1 VATGVIADPARSGGR
16 SRHGTAID
24 RLADGVTSVR
34 AAKSAALNARPVSRG
49 ADCSWNK
56 LLARPAG
63 FALLGIDTGRGAA
76 GGNTPREALFPLRF
90 PPLDVTP
97 EITSLVCISQ
107 NWDNIEVRRVPAAD
121 EKPLHWVGS
130 SKRDFLSFPT
140 AVKEDMGNAL
150 GIAQFGGTAP
160 TAKPWKGLGP
170 GVLEVV
176 ESHDG
181 NAYRAVYTVRFEK
194 AVYVLHAF
202 QKKSPSGIRTAKRD
216 VNLVAERLKA
226 AQRDHEEHYGKPKR

>member
-1 VATGVIADPARSGGR
+1 M
-16 SRHGTAID
+16 
-24 RLADGVTSVR
+24 
-34 AAKSAALNARPVSRG
+34 
-49 ADCSWNK
+49 
-56 LLARPAG
+56 
-63 FALLGIDTGRGAA
+63 
-76 GGNTPREALFPLRF
+76 
-90 PPLDVTP
+90 
-97 EITSLVCISQ
+97 
-107 NWDNIEVRRVPAAD
+107 RRVLAAD

-130 SKRDFLSFPT
+130 SKRDFLSFPA

-170 GVLEVV
+170 GVLEIV

-216 VNLVAERLKA
+216 VDLVAERLKTA
-226 AQRDHEEHYGKPKR
+226 ERDHEEHYGKPKALNGENRSPVAPETCSRISGFPMPPSVRPSCAWRMR

>member
-1 VATGVIADPARSGGR
+1 M
-16 SRHGTAID
+16 
-24 RLADGVTSVR
+24 
-34 AAKSAALNARPVSRG
+34 
-49 ADCSWNK
+49 
-56 LLARPAG
+56 
-63 FALLGIDTGRGAA
+63 
-76 GGNTPREALFPLRF
+76 
-90 PPLDVTP
+90 
-97 EITSLVCISQ
+97 
-107 NWDNIEVRRVPAAD
+107 RRVLAAD

-150 GIAQFGGTAP
+150 GIAQFGGTSP

-170 GVLEVV
+170 GVLEIV

-202 QKKSPSGIRTAKRD
+202 QKKSPTGVKTAQTD
-216 VNLVAERLKA
+216 IELVARRLKVA
-226 AQRDHEEHYGKPKR
+226 RQDYEVRYGKD